1 MIDYNSIG
9 RNKITTFGTQSVTG
23 TTAITILSS
32 VTIPA
37 NKYRAGD
44 FLLLDS
50 MLNRTGTAASFTVRY
65 YWVAGSTP
73 TLTGAIQI
81 SSRTC
86 GSTITYFGNQ
96 RRIYIRT
103 ADGTGTGLAQ
113 GTEVTLDSIFTDTRS
128 FVKSNVAINWT
139 VTGTLMVTAQLT
151 NTGSTVRSYYLKIWE
166 W

>member
-1 MIDYNSIG
+1 MIDYNGIG
-9 RNKITTFGTQSVTG
+9 RNEVFTFGTQSVTG

-37 NKYRAGD
+37 NKYRSGD

-50 MLNRTGTAASFTVRY
+50 MLNRTGIAASFTVRY
-65 YWVAGSTP
+65 YWVAGTTP

-86 GSTITYFGNQ
+86 VSTSTYFGNQ

-113 GTEVTLDSIFTDTRS
+113 GTEVTTDDIFTDTRS
-128 FVKSNVAINWT
+128 FAKSNVAINWT

>member
-1 MIDYNSIG
+1 MIDYNGIG

-23 TTAITILSS
+23 TTSITILSS

-37 NKYRAGD
+37 NKYRSGD
-44 FLLLDS
+44 LLLLDS
-50 MLNRTGTAASFTVRY
+50 MLNRTGTAANFTVRY
-65 YWVAGSTP
+65 YWVAGTTP

-86 GSTITYFGNQ
+86 ISTVTYIGHQ
-96 RRIYIRT
+96 RKIYIRT
-103 ADGTGTGLAQ
+103 ANGTGTGLAQ
-113 GTEVTLDSIFTDTRS
+113 GTEVTTDDIFDDNRS
-128 FVKSNVAINWT
+128 YAKSNVAINWT